1 MAFTLSLPTIWSD
14 LALIQLKKDL
24 VFGSPIV
31 CNHDYEGEIAAFG
44 NAVKVHG
51 VSDPTISAYTQDQA
65 MSLEVLSDF
74 EKTLSIDQSDS
85 FNFAVDDIQT
95 KQQEPKLMAQAMNRA
110 GYKLANK
117 ADVYVAGILKAAAAT
132 TATDT
137 NWTSPAILG
146 SDTAPTPISVAAFA
160 DPTTA
165 GSESAYEY
173 LVDLGVALD
182 NVAVPRNDRY
192 VIVPPWYAGL
202 LAKDLRI
209 LGYGGYGE
217 GTVLTDGFAATPG
230 QNGFAGRI
238 AGFNVVQSLN
248 VSAGTFTSPSSANPY
263 LGTDNASTA
272 YNFIVAGV
280 PSATS
285 FANQI
290 IKTEAFRN
298 PDYFADQVRGLH
310 VYGTEVIWPERIVG
324 AYIAQG
330 APAAH

>member
-14 LALIQLKKDL
+14 LALIQLEKDL

-44 NAVKVHG
+44 SAVKVHG

-74 EKTLSIDQSDS
+74 EKTLSINQSDS

-173 LVDLGVALD
+173 L
-182 NVAVPRNDRY
+182 
-192 VIVPPWYAGL
+192 
-202 LAKDLRI
+202 
-209 LGYGGYGE
+209 
-217 GTVLTDGFAATPG
+217 
-230 QNGFAGRI
+230 
-238 AGFNVVQSLN
+238 
-248 VSAGTFTSPSSANPY
+248 
-263 LGTDNASTA
+263 
-272 YNFIVAGV
+272 
-280 PSATS
+280 
-285 FANQI
+285 
-290 IKTEAFRN
+290 
-298 PDYFADQVRGLH
+298 
-310 VYGTEVIWPERIVG
+310 
-324 AYIAQG
+324 
-330 APAAH
+330 